1 MPNHYID
8 LTSLV
13 VDDATYKKI
22 MSGTFNVKK
31 FLKNLIED
39 DVIQIVNTDDADED
53 AFDLK
58 KYMEEEN
65 ASNWGRY
72 GIMDRYR

>member
-1 MPNHYID
+1 MTNHYID

-13 VDDATYKKI
+13 VDNATYKKI

-31 FLKNLIED
+31 FLIRLIED
-39 DVIQIVNTDDADED
+39 DVIQIVNTDDADYED

-58 KYMEEEN
+58 KYMEEDD
-65 ASNWGRY
+65 G
-72 GIMDRYR
+72 

>member
-1 MPNHYID
+1 MTNHYID

-58 KYMEEEN
+58 KYISWEFIVF
-65 ASNWGRY
+65 W
-72 GIMDRYR
+72 

>member
-1 MPNHYID
+1 MTNHYID

-13 VDDATYKKI
+13 VDDATFKKL
-22 MSGTFNVKK
+22 MSGSNTFNVKR
-31 FLKNLIED
+31 FLIRLIED

-58 KYMEEEN
+58 KYMEEDN
-65 ASNWGRY
+65 ASN
-72 GIMDRYR
+72 

>member
-1 MPNHYID
+1 MTNHYID

-22 MSGTFNVKK
+22 MSGSNTFNVKR
-31 FLKNLIED
+31 FLIRLIED

-58 KYMEEEN
+58 KYMEEDN
-65 ASNWGRY
+65 ASN
-72 GIMDRYR
+72 

>member
-1 MPNHYID
+1 MTNHYID

-39 DVIQIVNTDDADED
+39 DVIQIVNTDDADYEE
-53 AFDLK
+53 ALDLK
-58 KYMEEEN
+58 KYMEEDNEN
-65 ASNWGRY
+65 ER
-72 GIMDRYR
+72 

>member
-1 MPNHYID
+1 MTNHYID

-39 DVIQIVNTDDADED
+39 DVIQIVNTDDADYEE
-53 AFDLK
+53 ALDLK
-58 KYMEEEN
+58 KYMEEDN
-65 ASNWGRY
+65 ASN
-72 GIMDRYR
+72 

>member
-1 MPNHYID
+1 MTNHYID

-13 VDDATYKKI
+13 VDDATYKKV

-31 FLKNLIED
+31 FLIRLIED
-39 DVIQIVNTDDADED
+39 DVIQIVNTDDADYEE
-53 AFDLK
+53 ALDLK

-65 ASNWGRY
+65 ENE
-72 GIMDRYR
+72 

>member
-1 MPNHYID
+1 MTNHYID

-39 DVIQIVNTDDADED
+39 DVIQIVNTDDADYEE
-53 AFDLK
+53 ALDLK
-58 KYMEEEN
+58 KYMEEDN
-65 ASNWGRY
+65 G
-72 GIMDRYR
+72 